1 MDIVRY
7 LLVAVEVFC
16 SLVLVILILMQRSK
30 SEGLGLA
37 FGSGMG
43 ETLFGARA
51 GNILTRL
58 TIIFAVV
65 FMANT
70 VALSILYSGRRG
82 QSLMGRVVPV
92 APAAPSAPAPAAP
105 PSEPTAPAAEAPAP
119 LPGGAPTLPGA
130 DFSAGEAAEAPPAE

>member
-7 LLVAVEVFC
+7 LLIAVEAFC
-16 SLVLVILILMQRSK
+16 SLILIVLILMQRSK
-30 SEGLGLA
+30 SEGIGLA

-51 GNILTRL
+51 GNILTKL

-70 VALSILYSGRRG
+70 LALSILYSSGQRA
-82 QSLMGRVVPV
+82 QSLMGRL
-92 APAAPSAPAPAAP
+92 APAAPTAP
-105 PSEPTAPAAEAPAP
+105 PPAVPQQPVTAPEGPVAPVS
-119 LPGGAPTLPGA
+119 GAPTLPGA
-130 DFSAGEAAEAPPAE
+130 DFSAGEAAQAPMPAE

>member
-1 MDIVRY
+1 MDILRY
-7 LLVAVEVFC
+7 LLLAVEVFC
-16 SLVLVILILMQRSK
+16 SIILIALILMQRSK

-37 FGSGMG
+37 FGAGMG

-70 VALSILYSGRRG
+70 LALSIMYSGRRA
-82 QSLMGRVVPV
+82 QSLMGRVMPV
-92 APAAPSAPAPAAP
+92 APAAAPAQPAAP
-105 PSEPTAPAAEAPAP
+105 AGSTAPVAP
-119 LPGGAPTLPGA
+119 LSGAPTLPGA
-130 DFSAGEAAEAPPAE
+130 EVSASGAAEAPAPEEAPENP